1 MNDRCDPFYGL
12 RQNPAYRSTL
22 AQLFNEIV
30 RLRSLSRIFRR
41 APLTRWS
48 FRFPTPFDFGS
59 RCLNPGILA

>member
-30 RLRSLSRIFRR
+30 RLRIFRR
-41 APLTRWS
+41 S
-48 FRFPTPFDFGS
+48 FLASDPFGFQH
-59 RCLNPGILA
+59 LLILVRAVLIPAR

>member
-30 RLRSLSRIFRR
+30 RLRSSPAFSARSLLASGPFGFQHLLILVR
-41 APLTRWS
+41 AVL
-48 FRFPTPFDFGS
+48 
-59 RCLNPGILA
+59 ILAC

>member
-30 RLRSLSRIFRR
+30 RLRSLPAS
-41 APLTRWS
+41 
-48 FRFPTPFDFGS
+48 S
-59 RCLNPGILA
+59 RCTPDYGGPFGFQRHLIFTRAT